1 NIIKALEIDSEKIN
15 YWELYAKI
23 NCDLKQYEEVET
35 AFKEILSLGELDINI
50 FATLTK
56 ILLEIPLNNSLSNNL
71 LKSIN
76 LFQKSAE
83 SEINYLLSAI
93 YYKNSD
99 NIKALE
105 FLKKAYFYNPSK
117 YSFYKNTFKL
127 IPNLQVFKNTLVN

>member
-1 NIIKALEIDSEKIN
+1 M
-15 YWELYAKI
+15 
-23 NCDLKQYEEVET
+23 ET

-50 FATLTK
+50 FTTLTK

-76 LFQKSAE
+76 LFPKSAE

>member
-1 NIIKALEIDSEKIN
+1 
-15 YWELYAKI
+15 
-23 NCDLKQYEEVET
+23 
-35 AFKEILSLGELDINI
+35 
-50 FATLTK
+50 
-56 ILLEIPLNNSLSNNL
+56 
-71 LKSIN
+71 
-76 LFQKSAE
+76 
-83 SEINYLLSAI
+83 LLSAI